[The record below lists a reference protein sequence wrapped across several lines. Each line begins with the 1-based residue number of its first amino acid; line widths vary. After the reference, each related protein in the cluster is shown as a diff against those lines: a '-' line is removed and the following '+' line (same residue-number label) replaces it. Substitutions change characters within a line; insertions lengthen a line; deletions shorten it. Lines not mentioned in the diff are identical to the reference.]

1 MTGIPARTWP
11 WHSMSGPCKR
21 PERRWADL
29 RLVGGDGMRVVDAS
43 VMLDIVGGN
52 IDAVVM
58 TIAEKAASLSTAQIA
73 GRPMRQH
80 RNLPR
85 KSE

>member
-1 MTGIPARTWP
+1 
-11 WHSMSGPCKR
+11 MSGSCKS

-29 RLVGGDGMRVVDAS
+29 RLVGVDGMRVVDAS
-43 VMLDIVGGN
+43 VMPDLLGGN

-58 TIAEKAASLSTAQIA
+58 TIVEKAADMLLGKPSLSPAQIA
-73 GRPMRQH
+73 DRPMRQH

-85 KSE
+85 KSEQLYI